1 MRALRRLVR
10 GLVLPVTARVVT
22 VLLLT
27 AWVACA
33 SAIAGDAS
41 PAAPDRRSGNAFL
54 PEELRALQAD
64 PTRNPL
70 ELWIERGRQSWHSV
84 DASASQTRSCQSCH
98 GAADAV
104 TASSTAPAV
113 RSAAAHFPRLSAD
126 GSRLLN
132 LEDQIR
138 ACRVRSGLP
147 DRPAESDEVLALS
160 AWLHHLAR
168 GEPIAVSAPPDAAL
182 RTQWQA
188 HLERGTRAWTQ
199 RIGRYNLAC
208 VHCHDQ
214 NVGRSFRADVT
225 SPAHPTG
232 FPVYRLSWA
241 RPGSIDRRLRACF
254 SGVQAEM
261 PAPGE
266 PLLRELE
273 LYLKVRATGLP
284 LDGPSL
290 RR

>member
-1 MRALRRLVR
+1 MRALRRVVHGLALLVT
-10 GLVLPVTARVVT
+10 GRVVT
-22 VLLLT
+22 ALQIAALV
-27 AWVACA
+27 A
-33 SAIAGDAS
+33 SASANASGAS
-41 PAAPDRRSGNAFL
+41 PTAPDRRSGNAFL

-70 ELWIERGRQSWHSV
+70 ELWIERGRQSWYST

-98 GAADAV
+98 GSPGTPTAV
-104 TASSTAPAV
+104 PAV
-113 RSAAAHFPRLSAD
+113 RSAAARFPRLSAD
-126 GSRLLN
+126 GSRLVN
-132 LEDQIR
+132 LEDQIHT
-138 ACRVRSGLP
+138 CRMRSGLA
-147 DRPAESDEVLALS
+147 DRPAESDEVMALS

-168 GEPIAVSAPPDAAL
+168 GEPIAVSAPPDTTL
-182 RTQWQA
+182 QPLWQA

-199 RIGRYNLAC
+199 RIGRHNLAC
-208 VHCHDQ
+208 LHCHDQ

-232 FPVYRLSWA
+232 FPVYRLSWG

-273 LYLKVRATGLP
+273 LYLKVRAVGLP